1 MVSDER
7 TSREP
12 VNGTVE
18 IAAADASLN
27 TLIDLDAGETY
38 ALDTIRLQYLES
50 GTEEAVVEVYDLDD
64 DADLSDATDPVD
76 RLVITAGET
85 VEDVDTVWSDFENG
99 VTLLT
104 NGDNDAPIHATVGG
118 HIITR

>member
-12 VNGTVE
+12 VSGTVE

-27 TLIDLDAGETY
+27 NVVDLDDGETY
-38 ALDTIRLQYLES
+38 ALDTIRLQYVTG
-50 GTEEAVVEVYDLDD
+50 GTAETTVEVYDLTS
-64 DADLSDATDPVD
+64 DADLADANDPAD
-76 RLVITAGET
+76 TFVITAGET
-85 VEDVDTVWSDFENG
+85 VDDVDTVWSDFEGG

-104 NGDNDAPIHATVGG
+104 EGDNDAAIYATVGG
-118 HIITR
+118 HIVTR

>member
-27 TLIDLDAGETY
+27 TLINLDGGETY
-38 ALDTIRLQYLES
+38 ALDTIRLQYLQS
-50 GTEEAVVEVYDLDD
+50 GSVETVVEVYDASDSADL
-64 DADLSDATDPVD
+64 ADLSDPVD

-85 VEDVDTVWSDFENG
+85 VDDVDTVWSDFERG

-104 NGDNDAPIHATVGG
+104 EGDNDAAIHATAGG